1 VAIAGL
7 SYWDSRRE
15 HGEAARQTQAEASAR
30 ATLVLKGTAQ
40 SDGRRIV
47 IEPVSPSQ
55 VIQSQRY
62 IFPSDVLGRPM
73 EVTAASPQINLDWVA
88 TGLGRAIDRRRAKGP
103 GEALLPV
110 GIVTTYVED
119 GQNRVD
125 RSVYDVGYA
134 WRPRLLGR
142 VLRLQGLAL
151 EQRGLA
157 VDLQPRVNRR
167 WAAHASGDGPT

>member
-1 VAIAGL
+1 
-7 SYWDSRRE
+7 
-15 HGEAARQTQAEASAR
+15 
-30 ATLVLKGTAQ
+30 
-40 SDGRRIV
+40 
-47 IEPVSPSQ
+47 
-55 VIQSQRY
+55 
-62 IFPSDVLGRPM
+62 M